1 MSVVGS
7 VTISAF
13 SFGAAASFGAAFFA
27 AIDALVEPFG
37 RPAFGRYP
45 PRGISKN
52 SGQIKVG
59 LNDNPSKTAGK
70 NQTGMDFVQM
80 V

>member
-1 MSVVGS
+1 VA
-7 VTISAF
+7 SAF
-13 SFGAAASFGAAFFA
+13 NGVGLTILGAAFFA

-52 SGQIKVG
+52 SGQIKGG
-59 LNDNPSKTAGK
+59 LDGNPSKTAGK

-80 V
+80 AP